1 MNKKILSI
9 LLLVF
14 TTLLSGCWD
23 VTEPQRMYYVHA
35 LGIDFKDGNYETYMQ
50 IIDFANIAK
59 SEQPNNPQAQQAEI
73 GHAKGKTIEDS
84 LFDLYH
90 SIDQKAFW
98 GHITYIILSE
108 EVMKSNKVNQ
118 VLDFLTRYRETRY
131 QIWVYGTKEP
141 LDDLLVVTPINNKA
155 LTLSKLGDPLNS
167 FKQES
172 FVAPINLRKL
182 VIGLNEPSHEVYL
195 PLVSIDKGWVSSK
208 GQSESVEIKGITLL
222 SKEGLKGF
230 LTEEN
235 ANGIKWMTNQTI
247 RSEITG
253 QIGEHK
259 QFVTITLDHLKV
271 LISPVVKNENVQFDI
286 EIRMEANVLGITE
299 EITTKE
305 IRQLVKKQVEKE
317 VRETFQE
324 SLALN
329 TDIYRLSEQLYRKD
343 VKTWKKLENN
353 GKIDLTEDSIRN
365 IKITVVKVNP
375 GRESFIET
383 ITK

>member
-9 LLLVF
+9 MLLVF

-35 LGIDFKDGNYETYMQ
+35 LGIDYKDGNYETYMQ

-108 EVMKSNKVNQ
+108 EVMKNNKVNQ

-235 ANGIKWMTNQTI
+235 ANGIKWMTNETI

-253 QIGEHK
+253 QIGANK
-259 QFVTITLDHLKV
+259 QFVTVTLDHLKV
-271 LISPVVKNENVQFDI
+271 HISPVVKNENVQFDI
-286 EIRMEANVLGITE
+286 EIKMEANVLGITE

-317 VRETFQE
+317 VRETFKE

-365 IKITVVKVNP
+365 IKITVIKVNP

>member
-9 LLLVF
+9 MLLAF

-35 LGIDFKDGNYETYMQ
+35 LGIDYKDGNYETYMQ

-108 EVMKSNKVNQ
+108 EVMNNNKVNQ

-131 QIWVYGTKEP
+131 QIWIYGTKEP
-141 LDDLLVVTPINNKA
+141 LDKLLVVTPINNKA
-155 LTLSKLGDPLNS
+155 LTLSKLGDPINS

-172 FVAPINLRKL
+172 FVRPIDLRKL

-195 PLVSIDKGWVSSK
+195 PLVSIDRGWVSSK

-235 ANGIKWMTNQTI
+235 ANGIKWMNNETI

-286 EIRMEANVLGITE
+286 EIKMEANVLGITE
-299 EITTKE
+299 EITTEE

-317 VRETFQE
+317 VRETFKE

-353 GKIDLTEDSIRN
+353 GKIDLTEDSIRK
-365 IKITVVKVNP
+365 IKINVVKVNP

>member
-9 LLLVF
+9 MLLAF

-35 LGIDFKDGNYETYMQ
+35 LGIDYKDGNYETYMQ

-108 EVMKSNKVNQ
+108 EVMNNNKVNQ

-131 QIWVYGTKEP
+131 QIWIYGTKEP
-141 LDDLLVVTPINNKA
+141 LDKLLVVTPINNKA
-155 LTLSKLGDPLNS
+155 LTLSKLGDPINS

-172 FVAPINLRKL
+172 FVRPIDLRKL

-195 PLVSIDKGWVSSK
+195 PLVSIDRGWVSSK

-235 ANGIKWMTNQTI
+235 ANGIKWMNNETI

-253 QIGEHK
+253 QIGEQK

-286 EIRMEANVLGITE
+286 EIKMEANVLGITE
-299 EITTKE
+299 EITTEE

-317 VRETFQE
+317 VRETFKE

-353 GKIDLTEDSIRN
+353 GKIDLTEDSIRK
-365 IKITVVKVNP
+365 IKINVVKVNP

>member
-9 LLLVF
+9 LLLIF

-141 LDDLLVVTPINNKA
+141 LDDLLIVTPINNKA

-172 FVAPINLRKL
+172 FVTPINLRKL

-195 PLVSIDKGWVSSK
+195 PLVSIDKGWLSSK

-222 SKEGLKGF
+222 SKDGLKGF

-235 ANGIKWMTNQTI
+235 ANGIKWMTNETI

-259 QFVTITLDHLKV
+259 QFVTVTLDHLKV
-271 LISPVVKNENVQFDI
+271 HISPVVKNENVQFDI
-286 EIRMEANVLGITE
+286 EIKMEANVLGITE
-299 EITTKE
+299 EITTNQ

-317 VRETFQE
+317 IRETFKE

-343 VKTWKKLENN
+343 VKTWKKLEDN

-383 ITK
+383 IKE

>member
-50 IIDFANIAK
+50 VIDFANIAK

-141 LDDLLVVTPINNKA
+141 LDDLLIVTPINNKA

-172 FVAPINLRKL
+172 FVTPINLRKL
-182 VIGLNEPSHEVYL
+182 VIGLNEPNHEVYL
-195 PLVSIDKGWVSSK
+195 PLVSIDRGWVAPK
-208 GQSESVEIKGITLL
+208 GQSESVEIKGVTLL

-235 ANGIKWMTNQTI
+235 ANGIKWMTNETI

-259 QFVTITLDHLKV
+259 QFVTVTLDHLKV
-271 LISPVVKNENVQFDI
+271 HISPVVKNENVQFDI
-286 EIRMEANVLGITE
+286 EIKMEANVLGITE
-299 EITTKE
+299 EITTDE

-317 VRETFQE
+317 IRETFKE

-329 TDIYRLSEQLYRKD
+329 TDIYRLSEKLYRKD
-343 VKTWKKLENN
+343 VKTWRKLENN
-353 GKIDLTEDSIRN
+353 GKIDLTEDSIGK

-383 ITK
+383 IKE

>member
-1 MNKKILSI
+1 MNKKILC

-23 VTEPQRMYYVHA
+23 VTEPQRMFYVHA
-35 LGIDFKDGNYETYMQ
+35 LGIDFKDDNYVTYMQ

-73 GHAKGKTIEDS
+73 GNGKGKTVEDS

-90 SIDQKAFW
+90 SIDQKVFW
-98 GHITYIILSE
+98 GHITYIVLSE

-118 VLDFLTRYRETRY
+118 VLDFLTRFRETRY

-141 LDDLLVVTPINNKA
+141 LDKILEITPINNKA

-172 FVAPINLRKL
+172 FVKPINIRKL

-195 PLVSIDKGWVSSK
+195 PLVSINKGWVSSK
-208 GQSESVEIKGITLL
+208 GESESIEMKGVTLL
-222 SKEGLKGF
+222 SKDGLKGF
-230 LTEEN
+230 LTEEKTS
-235 ANGIKWMTNQTI
+235 GIKWMTNETI

-253 QIGEHK
+253 QIGEEDT
-259 QFVTITLDHLKV
+259 FVTVTLEHIKV
-271 LISPVVKNENVQFDI
+271 EIFPVVKNDNVQFDI
-286 EIRMEANVLGITE
+286 EVKMEANVLGITE
-299 EITTKE
+299 KITTEE
-305 IRQLVKKQVEKE
+305 IRQEVTKQVEQEIRNTFKE
-317 VRETFQE
+317 A
-324 SLALN
+324 LALN

-343 VKTWKKLENN
+343 VKTWKKLEKD
-353 GKIDLTEDSIRN
+353 GKIELTEDSIRK
-365 IKITVVKVNP
+365 IKVKAIKVNP

-383 ITK
+383 IEK